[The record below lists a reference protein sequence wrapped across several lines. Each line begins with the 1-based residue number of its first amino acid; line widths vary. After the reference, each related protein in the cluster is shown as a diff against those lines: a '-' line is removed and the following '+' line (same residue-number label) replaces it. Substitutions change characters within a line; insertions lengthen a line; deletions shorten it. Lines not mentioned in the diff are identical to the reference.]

1 MRTPD
6 FSLRQPRQRLPLIR
20 QTEAAECGLAC
31 LAMILNYHGYRTD
44 LNTLRLEHSMSL
56 RGASL
61 KGLIDL
67 AGRLKLLTRALR
79 VDLESMGRL
88 QTPCVLHWEMNHFVV
103 LKAVRKNRYDVHDP
117 ALGVRRYSAAELSRS
132 FTGVALELGP
142 ATDFSTCESADR
154 LRLTDLWQKSTGLKR
169 ALLQTLALSIVIQL
183 FAIASPFYMQIVV
196 DEVITRLDTDLLIVL
211 AAGFGLFMLMTR
223 AANVLRSLV
232 ILHVSSMLGFQLV
245 SGLFRHLLRLPL
257 GWFEKRHVGDIES
270 RFASTQHIRHLI
282 SEGLVSSV
290 IDGIMAIS
298 TLVMMIVYSPR
309 LAAVVLLASCVY
321 VALRL
326 ALYGPFRRR
335 MEEQIVAGAIEQST
349 FIESARGI
357 QSIKLFGNEAQRES
371 LWQNRYA
378 DVINSNVR
386 IGKLQIGFDAA
397 NGILFG
403 IENTIVI
410 YLGALSILD
419 AGMTIGMLF
428 AFVAYK
434 QHFVDKLI
442 MLVER
447 ALEFRLLDLHLER
460 IADIAL
466 ARPELEP
473 GGASRVSAV
482 AGGCGDRRPTLE
494 AVNVSFRY
502 ADEEPLIVRNASLSV
517 TPGEMISIV
526 GPSGAGKTTLM
537 KLLLGLF
544 EPTEGAVTF
553 GGMPLSRYGHGR
565 FREQVATVMQ
575 NDTLFAGSIAENVA
589 FFDPNPDF
597 EKVAGCVVS
606 AGIGENVASMPMGFN
621 TLIGDLG
628 STLSGGQ
635 QQRLLLARALYR
647 DPEFLFLDEGTAH
660 LDPKAETA
668 VLETLKR
675 HPATR
680 ICIAHRQPV
689 IDASDRVLM
698 LHQGQLTEI
707 EPGKAASASATT
719 GAIHSDR
726 GLRKP

>member
-1 MRTPD
+1 MRCPD
-6 FSLRQPRQRLPLIR
+6 FSLRRRLPLIR

-142 ATDFSTCESADR
+142 ATDFSTCESRDR
-154 LRLTDLWQKSTGLKR
+154 LRLTDLWQRSTGLKR
-169 ALLQTLALSIVIQL
+169 ALLQTLALSVVIQL
-183 FAIASPFYMQIVV
+183 FVIASPFYMQIVV
-196 DEVITRLDTDLLIVL
+196 DEVITRVDTDLLIVL
-211 AAGFGLFMLMTR
+211 ATGFGLFMLMTR

-232 ILHVSSMLGFQLV
+232 ILHVSSMLGFQIV

-298 TLVMMIVYSPR
+298 TLIMMIVYSPR
-309 LAAVVLLASCVY
+309 LAAIVLLASCLY

-326 ALYGPFRRR
+326 ALYRPFRRR
-335 MEEQIVAGAIEQST
+335 MEEQVVAGAVEQST

-386 IGKLQIGFDAA
+386 IGKLRIGFDAA

-403 IENTIVI
+403 IENTVVI

-419 AGMTIGMLF
+419 ARMTIGMLF
-428 AFVAYK
+428 AFAAYK

-447 ALEFRLLDLHLER
+447 AIEFRLLDLHLER

-466 ARPELEP
+466 ARPEP
-473 GGASRVSAV
+473 GGASRVPAI
-482 AGGCGDRRPTLE
+482 AGGRGDRQPTLD
-494 AVNVSFRY
+494 AVNLSFRY
-502 ADEEPLIVRNASLSV
+502 ADEEPLIVRNVSLSV
-517 TPGEMISIV
+517 IPGEMISIV

-553 GGMPLSRYGHGR
+553 AGMPLSRYGHDR
-565 FREQVATVMQ
+565 FRQRLATVMQ

-606 AGIGENVASMPMGFN
+606 AGIGEDIASMPMGLN

-628 STLSGGQ
+628 SSLSGGQ

-668 VLETLKR
+668 VLKTLKR

-689 IDASDRVLM
+689 IDASDRVFL
-698 LHQGQLTEI
+698 LHQGRLTEI
-707 EPGKAASASATT
+707 EPGKASAA
-719 GAIHSDR
+719 AVHS
-726 GLRKP
+726 G